1 MKSNN
6 VIKKIK
12 DVLNLNEEVKLEQ
25 AKLDNGTVIEADAF
39 ESGNEVFIV
48 TEDEKVA
55 LPIGEYALE
64 DGKILVVAE
73 EGLISEIKD
82 DEAEEEPNEAL
93 KDAADDLA
101 KEVQEVE
108 AKEEEKEEMGY
119 ATKEELAEV
128 KSMIEEIKAMLE
140 PKEDLSADDLGNLLT
155 EELAKHEKV
164 ELNEIPVEVQ
174 AELNEPSAEPIVS
187 NPEVHK
193 TISKFSV
200 SKNRKSTTIDRV
212 MSRLNN

>member
-6 VIKKIK
+6 VIEKIK

-55 LPIGEYALE
+55 LPIGSYNLE
-64 DGKILVVAE
+64 DGKILVVEE

-82 DEAEEEPNEAL
+82 AEAEEETE
-93 KDAADDLA
+93 
-101 KEVQEVE
+101 EVEEVE

-128 KSMIEEIKAMLE
+128 KDMIEEIKAMLE

>member
-1 MKSNN
+1 MKSNK
-6 VIKKIK
+6 VIEQIK
-12 DVLNLNEEVKLEQ
+12 NVLNLNEEVKLET
-25 AKLDNGTVIEADAF
+25 ANLDNGTVIEADAF

-73 EGLISEIKD
+73 EGLIAEIKD
-82 DEAEEEPNEAL
+82 AEAEEETE
-93 KDAADDLA
+93 
-101 KEVQEVE
+101 EEIEEVE
-108 AKEEEKEEMGY
+108 AAEEEESLGY

-128 KSMIEEIKAMLE
+128 KDMIEEIKAMLE
-140 PKEDLSADDLGNLLT
+140 PKEDLSEEVGNLLT
-155 EELAKHEKV
+155 EELSKHELSEV
-164 ELNEIPVEVQ
+164 PVEVQ

-187 NPEVHK
+187 NPEGNK

>member
-6 VIKKIK
+6 VIEKIK

-25 AKLDNGTVIEADAF
+25 AKLDNGTVIEADSF
-39 ESGNEVFIV
+39 ESGVEVFIV

-55 LPIGEYALE
+55 LPVGEYALE
-64 DGKILVVAE
+64 DGKILVVE
-73 EGLISEIKD
+73 EDGLISEIKD
-82 DEAEEEPNEAL
+82 AEAEEVE
-93 KDAADDLA
+93 
-101 KEVQEVE
+101 EVEEVE
-108 AKEEEKEEMGY
+108 AAEEEEMGY

-140 PKEDLSADDLGNLLT
+140 PKEDLSEDLGNLLT

-164 ELNEIPVEVQ
+164 ELNEVPAEVQ

-187 NPEVHK
+187 NPEGNK
-193 TISKFSV
+193 AISKFSV

>member
-6 VIKKIK
+6 VIEKIK

-25 AKLDNGTVIEADAF
+25 AKLDNGTVIEADSF
-39 ESGNEVFIV
+39 ESGVEVFIV

-55 LPIGEYALE
+55 LPIGGYTLE
-64 DGKILVVAE
+64 DGKLLVVAE
-73 EGLISEIKD
+73 EGVIAEIKD
-82 DEAEEEPNEAL
+82 AEAEEETEE
-93 KDAADDLA
+93 
-101 KEVQEVE
+101 EVEEVE
-108 AKEEEKEEMGY
+108 AAEEEEESLGY

-128 KSMIEEIKAMLE
+128 KDMIEEIKAMLE
-140 PKEDLSADDLGNLLT
+140 PKEDLSEDLGNLLT

-187 NPEVHK
+187 NPEVNK

>member
-6 VIKKIK
+6 VIEKIK

-25 AKLDNGTVIEADAF
+25 AKLDNGTVIEADSF
-39 ESGNEVFIV
+39 ESGVEVFIV

-73 EGLISEIKD
+73 EGVIAEIKD
-82 DEAEEEPNEAL
+82 AEAEEEVEETEAE
-93 KDAADDLA
+93 
-101 KEVQEVE
+101 EVEVE
-108 AKEEEKEEMGY
+108 AAEEEESLGY

-128 KSMIEEIKAMLE
+128 KNMIEEIKAMLE
-140 PKEDLSADDLGNLLT
+140 PKEDLSEDLGNLLT
-155 EELAKHEKV
+155 EELAKHERV
-164 ELNEIPVEVQ
+164 ELNEVPVEVQ

-187 NPEVHK
+187 NPEVK
-193 TISKFSV
+193 KAISKFSV

-212 MSRLNN
+212 MARLNN

>member
-6 VIKKIK
+6 VIEKIK

-55 LPIGEYALE
+55 LPVGEYALE

-73 EGLISEIKD
+73 EGIIAEIKD
-82 DEAEEEPNEAL
+82 AEAEEETE
-93 KDAADDLA
+93 
-101 KEVQEVE
+101 EVEEVE
-108 AKEEEKEEMGY
+108 AKEEEEMGY

>member
-6 VIKKIK
+6 VIEKIK

-55 LPIGEYALE
+55 LPIGGYTLE
-64 DGKILVVAE
+64 DGKLLVVAE

-82 DEAEEEPNEAL
+82 AEAEEETE
-93 KDAADDLA
+93 
-101 KEVQEVE
+101 EVEEVE

-128 KSMIEEIKAMLE
+128 KDMIEEIKAMLE
-140 PKEDLSADDLGNLLT
+140 PKEDLSEDLGNLLT
-155 EELAKHEKV
+155 EELAKHERV
-164 ELNEIPVEVQ
+164 ELNEVPVEVQ

>member
-6 VIKKIK
+6 VIEKIK

-25 AKLDNGTVIEADAF
+25 AKLDNGTVIEADTF
-39 ESGNEVFIV
+39 ESGVEVFIV

-55 LPIGEYALE
+55 LPVGEYALE
-64 DGKILVVAE
+64 DGKILVVTE
-73 EGLISEIKD
+73 EGVIAEIKD
-82 DEAEEEPNEAL
+82 AEAEEEIE
-93 KDAADDLA
+93 
-101 KEVQEVE
+101 EVEEVE
-108 AKEEEKEEMGY
+108 AKEEEEMGY

-187 NPEVHK
+187 NPEVNK

-200 SKNRKSTTIDRV
+200 SKNRKTTTIDRV

>member
-1 MKSNN
+1 MKSNK
-6 VIKKIK
+6 VIEQIK
-12 DVLNLNEEVKLEQ
+12 NVLNLNEEVKLEQ
-25 AKLDNGTVIEADAF
+25 MKLDNGTVIEADAF
-39 ESGNEVFIV
+39 ESGVEVFIV

-55 LPIGEYALE
+55 LPIGEYTME

-73 EGLISEIKD
+73 EGVISEIKEA
-82 DEAEEEPNEAL
+82 EAEEETEE
-93 KDAADDLA
+93 
-101 KEVQEVE
+101 EVEEVE
-108 AKEEEKEEMGY
+108 AAEEEEMAY

-128 KSMIEEIKAMLE
+128 KDMIEEIKAMLE
-140 PKEDLSADDLGNLLT
+140 PKEDLSEDLGNLLT
-155 EELAKHEKV
+155 EELSKHEKV

-187 NPEVHK
+187 NPEVNK

-212 MSRLNN
+212 MAKLNN

>member
-6 VIKKIK
+6 VIEKIK

-55 LPIGEYALE
+55 LPVGEYALE

-82 DEAEEEPNEAL
+82 AEAEEETE
-93 KDAADDLA
+93 
-101 KEVQEVE
+101 EVEEVE

>member
-6 VIKKIK
+6 VIEKIK

-73 EGLISEIKD
+73 EGLISEIKEA
-82 DEAEEEPNEAL
+82 EAEEETEE
-93 KDAADDLA
+93 
-101 KEVQEVE
+101 EVEEVE

-128 KSMIEEIKAMLE
+128 KDMIEEIKAMLE

>member
-6 VIKKIK
+6 VIEKIK

-39 ESGNEVFIV
+39 ESGVEVFIV

-55 LPIGEYALE
+55 LPVGDYALE

-73 EGLISEIKD
+73 EGIISEIKD
-82 DEAEEEPNEAL
+82 AEAEEETE
-93 KDAADDLA
+93 
-101 KEVQEVE
+101 EVEEVE
-108 AKEEEKEEMGY
+108 AAEEQEMAY

-140 PKEDLSADDLGNLLT
+140 PKEDLSEDLGNLLT
-155 EELAKHEKV
+155 EELAKHERV

-187 NPEVHK
+187 NPEVNK

-200 SKNRKSTTIDRV
+200 SKNRKRTTIDRV
-212 MSRLNN
+212 MAKLNN

>member
-6 VIKKIK
+6 VIEKIK

-82 DEAEEEPNEAL
+82 AEAEEEAE
-93 KDAADDLA
+93 
-101 KEVQEVE
+101 EVEEVE

>member
-6 VIKKIK
+6 VIEKIK
-12 DVLNLNEEVKLEQ
+12 DVLNLSEEVKLEQ
-25 AKLDNGTVIEADAF
+25 AKLDNGTVIEADTF
-39 ESGNEVFIV
+39 ESGVEVFIV

-55 LPIGEYALE
+55 LPVGEYALE
-64 DGKILVVAE
+64 DGKLLVVTE
-73 EGLISEIKD
+73 DGIISEIKD
-82 DEAEEEPNEAL
+82 AEAEEETE
-93 KDAADDLA
+93 
-101 KEVQEVE
+101 EVEEVE
-108 AKEEEKEEMGY
+108 AKEEEKKEMGY

-128 KSMIEEIKAMLE
+128 KDMIEEIKAMLE
-140 PKEDLSADDLGNLLT
+140 PKEDLSEDLGNLLT

-193 TISKFSV
+193 TISKFSI

-212 MSRLNN
+212 MSKLNN

>member
-6 VIKKIK
+6 VIEQIK
-12 DVLNLNEEVKLEQ
+12 NVLNLNEEVKLEQ
-25 AKLDNGTVIEADAF
+25 AKLDNGTVIEADSF
-39 ESGNEVFIV
+39 ESGVEVFIV

-55 LPIGEYALE
+55 LPVGEYILE
-64 DGKILVVAE
+64 DGKILVIAE
-73 EGLISEIKD
+73 EGVISEIKD
-82 DEAEEEPNEAL
+82 AEAEEVE
-93 KDAADDLA
+93 
-101 KEVQEVE
+101 EVEEVE
-108 AKEEEKEEMGY
+108 AAEEEEESLGY

-128 KSMIEEIKAMLE
+128 KDMIEEIKAMLE
-140 PKEDLSADDLGNLLT
+140 PKEDLSEDLGNLLT

-164 ELNEIPVEVQ
+164 ELNEVPVEVQ

-187 NPEVHK
+187 NPEVNK
-193 TISKFSV
+193 AISKFSV

>member
-1 MKSNN
+1 MKSNK
-6 VIKKIK
+6 VIEQIK
-12 DVLNLNEEVKLEQ
+12 NVLNLNEEVKLET
-25 AKLDNGTVIEADAF
+25 ANLDNGTVIEADAF

-73 EGLISEIKD
+73 EGVISEIKD
-82 DEAEEEPNEAL
+82 AEAEEETEE
-93 KDAADDLA
+93 
-101 KEVQEVE
+101 EVEEVE
-108 AKEEEKEEMGY
+108 AAEEEEESLGY

-128 KSMIEEIKAMLE
+128 KDMIEEIKAMLE
-140 PKEDLSADDLGNLLT
+140 PKEDLSEDLGNLLT
-155 EELAKHEKV
+155 EELSKHELSEV
-164 ELNEIPVEVQ
+164 PVEVQ

-187 NPEVHK
+187 NPEGNK
-193 TISKFSV
+193 AISKFSV

-212 MSRLNN
+212 MARLNN

>member
-6 VIKKIK
+6 VIEKIK

-39 ESGNEVFIV
+39 ESGVEVFIV

-55 LPIGEYALE
+55 LPVGEYALE
-64 DGKILVVAE
+64 DGKLLVVTE
-73 EGLISEIKD
+73 EGIISEIKD
-82 DEAEEEPNEAL
+82 AEAEEETE
-93 KDAADDLA
+93 
-101 KEVQEVE
+101 EVEEVE
-108 AKEEEKEEMGY
+108 AQEEEMGY

-187 NPEVHK
+187 NPEVKK

>member
-6 VIKKIK
+6 VIEKIK

-25 AKLDNGTVIEADAF
+25 AKLDNGTVIEADSF
-39 ESGNEVFIV
+39 ESGVEVFIV

-55 LPIGEYALE
+55 LPIGGYTLE

-73 EGLISEIKD
+73 EGVISEIKD
-82 DEAEEEPNEAL
+82 AEAEEETEE
-93 KDAADDLA
+93 
-101 KEVQEVE
+101 EVEEVE
-108 AKEEEKEEMGY
+108 AAEEEEESLGY

-128 KSMIEEIKAMLE
+128 KDMIEEIKAMLE
-140 PKEDLSADDLGNLLT
+140 PKEDLSEDLGNLLT

-187 NPEVHK
+187 NPEVNK

>member
-6 VIKKIK
+6 VIEKIK

-25 AKLDNGTVIEADAF
+25 AKLDNGTVIEADSF
-39 ESGNEVFIV
+39 ESGVEVFIV

-55 LPIGEYALE
+55 LPIGEYVLE

-73 EGLISEIKD
+73 EGVISEIKD
-82 DEAEEEPNEAL
+82 AESEEETEEEVEEVEAAEEE
-93 KDAADDLA
+93 
-101 KEVQEVE
+101 
-108 AKEEEKEEMGY
+108 EESLGY

-128 KSMIEEIKAMLE
+128 KDMIEEIKAMLE
-140 PKEDLSADDLGNLLT
+140 PKEDLSEDLGNLLT
-155 EELAKHEKV
+155 EELAKHERV
-164 ELNEIPVEVQ
+164 ELNEVPVEVQ

-187 NPEVHK
+187 NPEVNK
-193 TISKFSV
+193 AISKFSV

>member
-1 MKSNN
+1 M
-6 VIKKIK
+6 
-12 DVLNLNEEVKLEQ
+12 LNQVKTLLGVEVKLEQ
-25 AKLDNGTVIEADAF
+25 MNLENGTVLEADAF
-39 ESGNEVFIV
+39 EVGNEVFIV
-48 TEDEKVA
+48 NEEDRIA
-55 LPIGEYALE
+55 LPVGEYVLE
-64 DGKILVVAE
+64 NGQILVVEE
-73 EGLISEIKD
+73 EGLIKEMKSENNEEEEIEV
-82 DEAEEEPNEAL
+82 EAEEE
-93 KDAADDLA
+93 K
-101 KEVQEVE
+101 
-108 AKEEEKEEMGY
+108 KEEMGY

-128 KSMIEEIKAMLE
+128 KDMIEEIKAMLE

>member
-6 VIKKIK
+6 VIEKIK

-39 ESGNEVFIV
+39 ESGVEVFIV

-82 DEAEEEPNEAL
+82 AEAEEEVEETEAE
-93 KDAADDLA
+93 
-101 KEVQEVE
+101 EVEVE
-108 AKEEEKEEMGY
+108 AADEEEKESLGY

-128 KSMIEEIKAMLE
+128 KDMIEEIKAMLE
-140 PKEDLSADDLGNLLT
+140 PKEDLSEDLGNLLT
-155 EELAKHEKV
+155 EELAKHERV
-164 ELNEIPVEVQ
+164 ELNEVPVEVQ

-187 NPEVHK
+187 NPEVK
-193 TISKFSV
+193 KAISKFSV

-212 MSRLNN
+212 MARLNN

>member
-6 VIKKIK
+6 VIEKIK

-25 AKLDNGTVIEADAF
+25 AKLDNGTVIEADSF
-39 ESGNEVFIV
+39 ESGVEVFIV

-55 LPIGEYALE
+55 LPIGDYALE

-73 EGLISEIKD
+73 EGVIAEIKD
-82 DEAEEEPNEAL
+82 AEAEEEVEETEAE
-93 KDAADDLA
+93 
-101 KEVQEVE
+101 EVEVE
-108 AKEEEKEEMGY
+108 AAEEEEMGY

-128 KSMIEEIKAMLE
+128 KDMIEEIKAMLE
-140 PKEDLSADDLGNLLT
+140 PKEDLSEDLGNLLT
-155 EELAKHEKV
+155 EELAKHERV
-164 ELNEIPVEVQ
+164 ELNEVPVEVQ

-187 NPEVHK
+187 NPEGNK
-193 TISKFSV
+193 SISKFSV

-212 MSRLNN
+212 MARLNN